1 MVYVRRTRC
10 RMDAVRGEEGSELV
24 RQELARVVTVKSSD
38 DSGRAIAAVAV
49 QKRCE
54 GRDEGA
60 YGGGRITF
68 GAQQVD
74 SLESRM
80 VVH

>member
-1 MVYVRRTRC
+1 MML
-10 RMDAVRGEEGSELV
+10 RMARSATPFNWCTCGGH
-24 RQELARVVTVKSSD
+24 ELARVVTVKRSD

-49 QKRCE
+49 QKRRE

-74 SLESRM
+74 CLEPRM